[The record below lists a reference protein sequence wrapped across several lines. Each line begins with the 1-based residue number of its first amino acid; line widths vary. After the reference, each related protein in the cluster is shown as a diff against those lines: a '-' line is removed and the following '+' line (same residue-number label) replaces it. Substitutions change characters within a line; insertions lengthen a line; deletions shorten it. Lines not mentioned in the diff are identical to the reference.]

1 MSAKKYLK
9 ETEPAVKHMYAALEH
24 YVKLNPRRKENKR
37 KNGSAQAR
45 KEVIRYLGRGIDAT
59 GLDMAKATLCGAIV
73 HVAYSGI
80 KQYSKNGTIP
90 ISCGKLDI
98 PIEDN
103 NAKFYVGREI
113 HGIPMGLIVYAARE
127 QFSNW
132 EKGTPSNPTAKGVFE
147 HLRSVRK
154 KNIWQDLIY
163 ELDWPVKRPVSHH
176 VLLQELNWQTYE
188 DYITDMQQ
196 ALSL

>member
-9 ETEPAVKHMYAALEH
+9 ETEPAVKHMFDALKH
-24 YVKLNPRRKENKR
+24 YIKLNPRRQEGSR
-37 KNGSAQAR
+37 RNGNAQAR
-45 KEVIRYLGRGIDAT
+45 KEVIKYLDRSIDAT

-80 KQYSKNGTIP
+80 KQYSKNGTIHS
-90 ISCGKLDI
+90 SCGEPEI
-98 PIEDN
+98 PAGNDN
-103 NAKFYVGREI
+103 ARFYVGREI

-127 QFSNW
+127 QFNHW
-132 EKGTPSNPTAKGVFE
+132 EKGTPSDPTAKGVFE
-147 HLRSVRK
+147 HLRAVRK

-188 DYITDMQQ
+188 DYLTDMQQ

>member
-1 MSAKKYLK
+1 MSAKKYIK
-9 ETEPAVKHMYAALEH
+9 ETEPAVKHMFVALQH
-24 YVKLNPRRKENKR
+24 YIKLNPRRQESKR

-45 KEVIRYLGRGIDAT
+45 KEVIKYLGRGIDT
-59 GLDMAKATLCGAIV
+59 IGLDMAKATLCGAIV

-80 KQYSKNGTIP
+80 KQYSKNGIIP

-98 PIEDN
+98 PVEDN
-103 NAKFYVGREI
+103 NMKFYVGREI

-127 QFSNW
+127 QFSHW

-147 HLRSVRK
+147 HLREVRK
-154 KNIWQDLIY
+154 KNIWQELIY
-163 ELDWPVKRPVSHH
+163 ELDWPAKRPVSHH

-188 DYITDMQQ
+188 DYLEDMQQ
-196 ALSL
+196 ALSV